1 MSKKIKL
8 LVTVTA
14 VVILACAMAATAFA
28 VSQTGKVN
36 TNGYIGNYSA
46 NLQTTKERT
55 DASLKVDIRIGPG
68 YVSTAAST
76 VSCVVKSGTSEIGH
90 FFNAGSTE
98 CEGYCTYGSGEGYTN
113 VTATCEYHFYN
124 DLLCT
129 LTEEVK

>member
-55 DASLKVDIRIGPG
+55 DASLRPQRQQSRVSLKVGQ
-68 YVSTAAST
+68 
-76 VSCVVKSGTSEIGH
+76 VKLAIFSMR
-90 FFNAGSTE
+90 
-98 CEGYCTYGSGEGYTN
+98 
-113 VTATCEYHFYN
+113 
-124 DLLCT
+124 DLLS
-129 LTEEVK
+129 VKDIVPMDPARDIPMSQPRANIIFTTTCFAL